1 MPVSPSRSVAFEIL
15 LRVVERDSYASE
27 LLHSNL
33 CSRLSVKDR
42 ALATE
47 LVMGVLRWQSLI
59 DGAIAESSSL
69 ALGKIDHEVL
79 IALRLAVFQLA
90 WLSRVPTS
98 AAINESVELVK
109 QARKRSASAFANA
122 VLRRISRL
130 REDLK
135 PTLPIQARDPRT
147 LAGLSA
153 HPVWLVERWVSR
165 YGPDVAGKICDYD
178 QSVPVT
184 SLRLRDASAEDA
196 LHNEGVS
203 LAPGE
208 FLANARRIVAGNITQ
223 TKALEHKL
231 VAIQD
236 EASQLVAALVGSGS
250 RFLDCCAAPGGKTWS
265 IADRNPSREITAVEL
280 HPHRARLLKER
291 VVAQNVQVINDDVS
305 KLTFEAPFD
314 RVLVDAPC
322 SGTGTLARNP
332 EIKWRL
338 REHDL
343 ADLQERQVS
352 ILGSAREKVALGGR
366 IVYSSCSLE
375 NEEGEGVVQKVLSED
390 TRFRTVNLDDEL
402 HRLTNSGELVVKDT
416 RVLVNGPFLR
426 TIPGIHRCDGFFV
439 AAFQRIA

>member
-15 LRVVERDSYASE
+15 LRVVGRDSYASE

-42 ALATE
+42 ALVTE

-59 DGAIAESSSL
+59 DIAIAESSSL

-79 IALRLAVFQLA
+79 VALRLAVFQLA

-130 REDLK
+130 RDDLK
-135 PTLPIQARDPRT
+135 PTLPIRTRDPRT
-147 LAGLSA
+147 LAALSA
-153 HPVWLVERWVSR
+153 HPLWLVERWVSR
-165 YGPDVAGKICDYD
+165 YGPDVAGKICNYD
-178 QSVPVT
+178 QSIPVT
-184 SLRLRDASAEDA
+184 NVRLRDASAEDA
-196 LHNEGVS
+196 LDSEGVS

-208 FLANARRIVAGNITQ
+208 FIANARRIVAGNITQ
-223 TKALEHKL
+223 TKAFEHKR
-231 VAIQD
+231 VVIQD
-236 EASQLVAALVGSGS
+236 EASQLVAAIVGSGS
-250 RFLDCCAAPGGKTWS
+250 RFLDCCAAPGGKAWS
-265 IADRNPSREITAVEL
+265 IADRNPSAEIIAVEL
-280 HPHRARLLKER
+280 HAHRARLLKER
-291 VVAQNVQVINDDVS
+291 VVAQNVHIIHGDVS

-343 ADLQERQVS
+343 ADLPQRQVS
-352 ILGSAREKVALGGR
+352 ILKSAREQVALGGT
-366 IVYSSCSLE
+366 IVYSTCSLE
-375 NEEGEGVVQKVLSED
+375 NEEGEDVIQKVFRED
-390 TRFRTVNLDDEL
+390 TRFRTVNLDDQL
-402 HRLTNSGELVVKDT
+402 CQLTNSGELILKDT
-416 RVLVNGPFLR
+416 RLLVSGPFLR
-426 TIPGIHRCDGFFV
+426 TIPGIHQSDGFFV

>member
-1 MPVSPSRSVAFEIL
+1 MPVSSSRSVAFEIL

-42 ALATE
+42 ALVTE

-59 DGAIAESSSL
+59 DIAIAESSSL
-69 ALGKIDHEVL
+69 PLGKIDHEVL
-79 IALRLAVFQLA
+79 VALRLAVFQLA
-90 WLSRVPTS
+90 WLSRVPIS

-130 REDLK
+130 RDDLK
-135 PTLPIQARDPRT
+135 PTLPIRTRDPRT
-147 LAGLSA
+147 LAALSA
-153 HPVWLVERWVSR
+153 HPLWLVERWVSR
-165 YGPDVAGKICDYD
+165 YGPDVAGKICNYD
-178 QSVPVT
+178 QSIPVT
-184 SLRLRDASAEDA
+184 NVRLRDASAEDA
-196 LHNEGVS
+196 LDSEGVS

-208 FLANARRIVAGNITQ
+208 FVANARRIVAGNITQ
-223 TKALEHKL
+223 TKAFEHKR
-231 VAIQD
+231 VVIQD
-236 EASQLVAALVGSGS
+236 EASQLVAAIVGSGS
-250 RFLDCCAAPGGKTWS
+250 RFLDCCAAPGGKAWS
-265 IADRNPSREITAVEL
+265 IADRNPSAEIIAVEL
-280 HPHRARLLKER
+280 HAHRARLLKER
-291 VVAQNVQVINDDVS
+291 VVAQNVHIINGDVS

-343 ADLQERQVS
+343 ADLPQRQVS
-352 ILGSAREKVALGGR
+352 ILKSASEQVALGGT
-366 IVYSSCSLE
+366 IVYSTCSLE
-375 NEEGEGVVQKVLSED
+375 NEEGEDVIQKVFSED
-390 TRFRTVNLDDEL
+390 TRFRTVNLDDQL
-402 HRLTNSGELVVKDT
+402 CQLTNSGELILKDT
-416 RVLVNGPFLR
+416 RLLVSGPFLR
-426 TIPGIHRCDGFFV
+426 TIPGIHQSDGFFV

>member
-1 MPVSPSRSVAFEIL
+1 MPVSSSRSVAFEIL

-42 ALATE
+42 ALVTE

-59 DGAIAESSSL
+59 DIAIAESSSL
-69 ALGKIDHEVL
+69 PLGKIDHEVL
-79 IALRLAVFQLA
+79 VALRLAVFQLA
-90 WLSRVPTS
+90 WLTRVPIS

-130 REDLK
+130 RDDLK
-135 PTLPIQARDPRT
+135 PTLPIRTRDPST
-147 LAGLSA
+147 LAALSA
-153 HPVWLVERWVSR
+153 HPLWLVERWVSR
-165 YGPDVAGKICDYD
+165 YGPDVAGKICNYD
-178 QSVPVT
+178 QSIPVT
-184 SLRLRDASAEDA
+184 NVRLRDASAEDA
-196 LHNEGVS
+196 LDSEGVS

-208 FLANARRIVAGNITQ
+208 FVANARRIVAGNITQ
-223 TKALEHKL
+223 TKAFEHKR
-231 VAIQD
+231 VVIQD
-236 EASQLVAALVGSGS
+236 EASQLVAAIVGSGS
-250 RFLDCCAAPGGKTWS
+250 RFLDCCAAPGGKAWS
-265 IADRNPSREITAVEL
+265 IADRNPSAEIIAVEL
-280 HPHRARLLKER
+280 HAHRARLLKER
-291 VVAQNVQVINDDVS
+291 VVAQNVHIINGDVS

-343 ADLQERQVS
+343 ADLPQRQVS
-352 ILGSAREKVALGGR
+352 ILKSASEQVALGGT
-366 IVYSSCSLE
+366 IVYSTCSLE
-375 NEEGEGVVQKVLSED
+375 NEEGEDVIQKVFSED
-390 TRFRTVNLDDEL
+390 TRFRTVNLDDQL
-402 HRLTNSGELVVKDT
+402 CQLTNSGELILKDT
-416 RVLVNGPFLR
+416 RLLVSGPFLR
-426 TIPGIHRCDGFFV
+426 TIPGIHQSDGFFV

>member
-1 MPVSPSRSVAFEIL
+1 MPASPSRSVAFEIL

-33 CSRLSVKDR
+33 CSPLSVKDR
-42 ALATE
+42 ALANE
-47 LVMGVLRWQSLI
+47 LVMGVLRWQSVI
-59 DGAIAESSSL
+59 DGAIAESSFL
-69 ALGKIDHEVL
+69 PLGKIDPEVL

-122 VLRRISRL
+122 VLRRISRF
-130 REDLK
+130 RDDLK
-135 PTLPIQARDPRT
+135 PALPIQARDPRT
-147 LAGLSA
+147 LAVLSA

-165 YGPDVAGKICDYD
+165 YGSDVAGKICNYD

-208 FLANARRIVAGNITQ
+208 FVANARRIIAGNITQ
-223 TKALEHKL
+223 TKVLEHKR

-236 EASQLVAALVGSGS
+236 EASQLVAAIVSSGS

-265 IADRNPSREITAVEL
+265 IADRNPSAEITAVEL
-280 HPHRARLLKER
+280 HAHRARLLKER
-291 VVAQNVQVINDDVS
+291 VSTQNVRVINGDIS
-305 KLTFEAPFD
+305 NLTFATPFD

-338 REHDL
+338 QEHDL
-343 ADLQERQVS
+343 ADLNERQVS
-352 ILGSAREKVALGGR
+352 LLKAAREQVAIGGTL
-366 IVYSSCSLE
+366 VYSTCSLE
-375 NEEGEGVVQKVLSED
+375 NEEGEGVVQTVFSAD
-390 TRFRTVNLDDEL
+390 TRFRIVDLDDEL
-402 HRLTNSGELVVKDT
+402 RRLTNSGELVVKET
-416 RVLVNGPFLR
+416 RLLVNGPFLR
-426 TIPGIHRCDGFFV
+426 TIPGIHKSDGFFV
-439 AAFQRIA
+439 AVFQRVA

>member
-42 ALATE
+42 ALVTE

-59 DGAIAESSSL
+59 DIAIAESSSL
-69 ALGKIDHEVL
+69 PLGKIDHEVL
-79 IALRLAVFQLA
+79 VALRLAVFQLA
-90 WLSRVPTS
+90 WLSRVPIS

-130 REDLK
+130 RDDLK
-135 PTLPIQARDPRT
+135 PTLPIRTRDPRT
-147 LAGLSA
+147 LAALSA
-153 HPVWLVERWVSR
+153 HPLWLVERWVSR
-165 YGPDVAGKICDYD
+165 YGPDVAGKICNYD
-178 QSVPVT
+178 QSIPVT
-184 SLRLRDASAEDA
+184 NVRLRDASAEDA
-196 LHNEGVS
+196 LDSEGVS

-208 FLANARRIVAGNITQ
+208 FVANARRIVAGNITQ
-223 TKALEHKL
+223 TKAFEHKR
-231 VAIQD
+231 VVIQD
-236 EASQLVAALVGSGS
+236 EASQLVAAIVGSGS
-250 RFLDCCAAPGGKTWS
+250 RFLDCCAAPGGKAWS
-265 IADRNPSREITAVEL
+265 IADRNPSAEIIAVEL
-280 HPHRARLLKER
+280 HAHRARLLKER
-291 VVAQNVQVINDDVS
+291 VVAQNVHIINGDVS

-343 ADLQERQVS
+343 ADLPQRQVS
-352 ILGSAREKVALGGR
+352 ILKSASEQVALGGT
-366 IVYSSCSLE
+366 IVYSTCSLE
-375 NEEGEGVVQKVLSED
+375 NEEGEDVIQKVFSAD
-390 TRFRTVNLDDEL
+390 TRFRTVNLDDQL
-402 HRLTNSGELVVKDT
+402 CQLTNSGELILKDT
-416 RVLVNGPFLR
+416 RLLVSGPFLR
-426 TIPGIHRCDGFFV
+426 TIPGIHQSDGFFV

>member
-42 ALATE
+42 ALVTE

-59 DGAIAESSSL
+59 DIAIAESSSL
-69 ALGKIDHEVL
+69 PLGKIDHEVL
-79 IALRLAVFQLA
+79 VALRLAVFQLA
-90 WLSRVPTS
+90 WLTRVPIS

-130 REDLK
+130 RDDLK
-135 PTLPIQARDPRT
+135 PTLPIRTRDPST
-147 LAGLSA
+147 LAALSA
-153 HPVWLVERWVSR
+153 HPLWLVERWVSR
-165 YGPDVAGKICDYD
+165 YGPDVAGKICNYD
-178 QSVPVT
+178 QSIPVT
-184 SLRLRDASAEDA
+184 NVRLRDASAEDA
-196 LHNEGVS
+196 LDSEGVS

-208 FLANARRIVAGNITQ
+208 FVANARRIVAGNITQ
-223 TKALEHKL
+223 TKAFEHKR
-231 VAIQD
+231 VVIQD
-236 EASQLVAALVGSGS
+236 EASQLVAAIVGSGS
-250 RFLDCCAAPGGKTWS
+250 RFLDCCAAPGGKAWS
-265 IADRNPSREITAVEL
+265 IADRNPSAEIIAVEL
-280 HPHRARLLKER
+280 HAHRARLLKER
-291 VVAQNVQVINDDVS
+291 VVAQNVHIINGDVS

-343 ADLQERQVS
+343 ADLPQRQVS
-352 ILGSAREKVALGGR
+352 ILKSASEQVALGGT
-366 IVYSSCSLE
+366 IVYSTCSLE
-375 NEEGEGVVQKVLSED
+375 NEEGEDVIQKVFSAD
-390 TRFRTVNLDDEL
+390 TRFRTVNLDDQL
-402 HRLTNSGELVVKDT
+402 CQLTNSGELILKDT
-416 RVLVNGPFLR
+416 RLLVSGPFLR
-426 TIPGIHRCDGFFV
+426 TIPGIHQSDGFFV

>member
-42 ALATE
+42 GLATE

-69 ALGKIDHEVL
+69 PLGKIDHEVL

-90 WLSRVPTS
+90 WLNRVPTS

-165 YGPDVAGKICDYD
+165 YGADVAGKICDYD

-184 SLRLRDASAEDA
+184 SLRLRGASAEDA

-203 LAPGE
+203 LSPGE

-223 TKALEHKL
+223 TKAVEHKL

-265 IADRNPSREITAVEL
+265 IADRNPSGEITAVEL
-280 HPHRARLLKER
+280 HAHRARLLKQR
-291 VVAQNVQVINDDVS
+291 VAVQNVQVINDDIS

-343 ADLQERQVS
+343 ADLQKRQVS
-352 ILGSAREKVALGGR
+352 ILKSAREQVALRGT

-375 NEEGEGVVQKVLSED
+375 NEEGESVVQKVLSED

-402 HRLTNSGELVVKDT
+402 RRLTNSGELVVKDT

>member
-1 MPVSPSRSVAFEIL
+1 MLFSAGFL
-15 LRVVERDSYASE
+15 DS
-27 LLHSNL
+27 
-33 CSRLSVKDR
+33 
-42 ALATE
+42 
-47 LVMGVLRWQSLI
+47 
-59 DGAIAESSSL
+59 
-69 ALGKIDHEVL
+69 
-79 IALRLAVFQLA
+79 
-90 WLSRVPTS
+90 
-98 AAINESVELVK
+98 
-109 QARKRSASAFANA
+109 
-122 VLRRISRL
+122 
-130 REDLK
+130 
-135 PTLPIQARDPRT
+135 
-147 LAGLSA
+147 
-153 HPVWLVERWVSR
+153 
-165 YGPDVAGKICDYD
+165 GKICDYD

-184 SLRLRDASAEDA
+184 SLRLRGASAEDA

-203 LAPGE
+203 LSPGE

-223 TKALEHKL
+223 TKAVEHKL

-265 IADRNPSREITAVEL
+265 IADRNPSGEITAVEL
-280 HPHRARLLKER
+280 HAHRARLLKQR
-291 VVAQNVQVINDDVS
+291 VAVQNVQVINDDIS

-343 ADLQERQVS
+343 ADLQKRQVS
-352 ILGSAREKVALGGR
+352 ILKSAREQVALRGT

-375 NEEGEGVVQKVLSED
+375 NEEGESVVQKVLSED

-402 HRLTNSGELVVKDT
+402 RRLTNSGELVVKDT

>member
-42 ALATE
+42 ALVTE

-59 DGAIAESSSL
+59 DIAIAESSSL
-69 ALGKIDHEVL
+69 PLGKIDHEVL
-79 IALRLAVFQLA
+79 VALRLAVFQLA
-90 WLSRVPTS
+90 WLTRVPIS

-130 REDLK
+130 RDDLK
-135 PTLPIQARDPRT
+135 PTLPIRTRDPRT
-147 LAGLSA
+147 LAALSA
-153 HPVWLVERWVSR
+153 HPLWLVERWVSR
-165 YGPDVAGKICDYD
+165 YGPDVAGKICNYD
-178 QSVPVT
+178 QSIPVT
-184 SLRLRDASAEDA
+184 NVRLRDASAEDA
-196 LHNEGVS
+196 LDSEGVS

-208 FLANARRIVAGNITQ
+208 FVANARRIVAGNITQ
-223 TKALEHKL
+223 TKAFEHKR
-231 VAIQD
+231 VVIQD
-236 EASQLVAALVGSGS
+236 EASQLVAAIVGSGS
-250 RFLDCCAAPGGKTWS
+250 RFLDCCAAPGGKAWS
-265 IADRNPSREITAVEL
+265 IADRNPSAEIIAVEL
-280 HPHRARLLKER
+280 HAHRARLLKER
-291 VVAQNVQVINDDVS
+291 VVAQNVHIINGDVS

-343 ADLQERQVS
+343 ADLPQRQVS
-352 ILGSAREKVALGGR
+352 ILKSASEQVALGGT
-366 IVYSSCSLE
+366 IVYSTCSLE
-375 NEEGEGVVQKVLSED
+375 NEEGEDVIQKVFSED
-390 TRFRTVNLDDEL
+390 TRFRTVNLDDQL
-402 HRLTNSGELVVKDT
+402 CQLTNSGELILKDT
-416 RVLVNGPFLR
+416 RLLVSGPFLR
-426 TIPGIHRCDGFFV
+426 TIPGIHQSDGFFV